1 MKAVR
6 QIMILLLLLVLAVQL
21 GSLSVIAQDGSVPDL
36 GGRAVTVAVENA
48 YPPFNYIDEA
58 SGEAVGWDYDVIAE
72 LCARLNCVPE
82 FIETSWDGMIV
93 AVSNGEFDVAADGIT
108 ITAERDEIVDFS
120 AGYAKIVQ
128 RLLARNGEDRFT
140 TLADF
145 VAGDYTVGVQ
155 LGTTNYI
162 TAQDLVGDARIV
174 SYNEYGAAVQA
185 LIAGDVDAVIIDDV
199 AGQGYAGENADTVQL
214 FAEAIRADEELG
226 FAFPNGS
233 DLVEPFNA
241 ALTSMVADGSL
252 NAINAAYGLDPY
264 SGTGLL
270 PDLGGRTVTV
280 AVENAYPP
288 FNYIDEASG
297 EAVGWDYDTIAELC
311 VRLNCVPEFI
321 ETSWDGMIVA
331 VSNGEFDMAA
341 DGITITAERDE
352 IVDFSIGYAQ
362 IIQRLLVRVGED
374 RFTTVDEYVAGD
386 FTVGVQLGTT
396 NYITAQDLVGED
408 RIVSY
413 NEYGAAVQALIA
425 GDVDAVIIDDVAG
438 QGYAGEN
445 ADSVLLFEEAIRA
458 DEELGFVFPPDS
470 ELVEPFNAAL
480 RSMITDGS
488 LDAIGAGYGLDAFL
502 GGLD

>member
-1 MKAVR
+1 MKTVR
-6 QIMILLLLLVLAVQL
+6 QFMILLLLLLLAVQL
-21 GSLSVIAQDGSVPDL
+21 GSLSIVAQDASLPDL
-36 GGRAVTVAVENA
+36 GGRSVTVAVENA
-48 YPPFNYIDEA
+48 YRPFNYIDETT
-58 SGEAVGWDYDVIAE
+58 GEAVGWDYDVLAE
-72 LCARLNCVPE
+72 ICARLNCVPE

-128 RLLARNGEDRFT
+128 RLLARVGEDRFT
-140 TLADF
+140 TVADF
-145 VAGDYTVGVQ
+145 VAGDFVVGVQ
-155 LGTTNYI
+155 LGTTNFL
-162 TAQDLVGDARIV
+162 TAQDLVGDARIT

-199 AGQGYAGENADTVQL
+199 AGQGYAGENADTVFL

-226 FAFPNGS
+226 FAFPSGS

-252 NAINAAYGLDPY
+252 NSINATYDLDPY

-270 PDLGGRTVTV
+270 PDLAGRTVTV
-280 AVENAYPP
+280 AVENAYRP
-288 FNYIDEASG
+288 FNYIDETTG
-297 EAVGWDYDTIAELC
+297 EAVGWDYDVLAELC
-311 VRLNCVPEFI
+311 ARLNCVPEFV

-341 DGITITAERDE
+341 DGITITTEREE

-362 IIQRLLVRVGED
+362 IVQRLLVRVGED
-374 RFTTVDEYVAGD
+374 RFTNVDEFVAGD
-386 FTVGVQLGTT
+386 FVVGVQLGTT
-396 NYITAQDLVGED
+396 NFLTAQDLVGD
-408 RIVSY
+408 ARITSY

-445 ADSVLLFEEAIRA
+445 ADAVLLFEDAIRA

-470 ELVEPFNAAL
+470 DLLEPFNAAL
-480 RSMITDGS
+480 RSMITDGT
-488 LDAIGAGYGLDAFL
+488 LDTVSGNYGLAAFL
-502 GGLD
+502 GGLE

>member
-21 GSLSVIAQDGSVPDL
+21 GSLSVIAQDAGVPDL
-36 GGRAVTVAVENA
+36 GGATITVAVENA
-48 YPPFNYIDEA
+48 YPPFNYLDEA
-58 SGEAVGWDYDVIAE
+58 SGEAVGWDYDVLAE
-72 LCARLNCVPE
+72 ICARLNCVPE
-82 FIETSWDGMIV
+82 FVETSWDGMII
-93 AVSNGEFDVAADGIT
+93 AVSNGDFDVAADGIT

-128 RLLARNGEDRFT
+128 RLLVRNDETRFAT
-140 TLADF
+140 VGDF
-145 VAGDYTVGVQ
+145 VAGDFTVGVQ
-155 LGTTNYI
+155 FGTTNFI
-162 TAQDLVGDARIV
+162 TAQELVGDARIT
-174 SYNEYGAAVQA
+174 SYDQFGAAVQA

-199 AGQGYAGENADTVQL
+199 AGQGYAGENADTVYL

-233 DLVEPFNA
+233 ELVAAFNA
-241 ALTSMVADGSL
+241 ALTTMVADGSL
-252 NAINAAYGLDPY
+252 NAINATYGLDPY

-288 FNYIDEASG
+288 FNYLDEATG
-297 EAVGWDYDTIAELC
+297 NAVGWDYATLTELC
-311 VRLNCVPEFI
+311 ARLNCVPEFV
-321 ETSWDGMIVA
+321 EASWDGMIVA
-331 VSNGEFDMAA
+331 ISNGEFDMAA

-362 IIQRLLVRVGED
+362 IVQRLLVRIDED
-374 RFTTVDEYVAGD
+374 RFATVDEFVAGD
-386 FTVGVQLGTT
+386 FMVGVQFGTT
-396 NYITAQDLVGED
+396 NFITAQEIVGD
-408 RIVSY
+408 ARITTY
-413 NEYGAAVQALIA
+413 DQFGAAVQALIA

-445 ADSVLLFEEAIRA
+445 AESVVLMEDAIRS

-470 ELVEPFNAAL
+470 DLLEPMNAAL

-488 LDAIGAGYGLDAFL
+488 LDAINADWGLGVFL
-502 GGLD
+502 GGLE